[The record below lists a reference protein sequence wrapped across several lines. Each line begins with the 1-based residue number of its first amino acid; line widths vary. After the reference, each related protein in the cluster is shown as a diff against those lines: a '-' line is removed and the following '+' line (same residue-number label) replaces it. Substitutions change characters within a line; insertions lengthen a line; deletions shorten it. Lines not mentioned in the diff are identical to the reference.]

1 MFQLTKVIISLAGK
15 CLSKVITFRM
25 CTFHGERTF
34 KKQIEKMYNGHSK
47 NQVVLTHMSIMIHVY
62 IYEEHIH
69 TSRYTMFHPKTW
81 QK

>member
-1 MFQLTKVIISLAGK
+1 
-15 CLSKVITFRM
+15 
-25 CTFHGERTF
+25 
-34 KKQIEKMYNGHSK
+34 MYNGHSE